1 MVYGFAG
8 TDSQSAALIK
18 DVSIIGA
25 VIVVVVI
32 VMIAV
37 TMFLV
42 IKFLREVVDRASK
55 DVGPVGVCA
64 AEIVASQ
71 DLYQQKLN
79 PTTKTN
85 CTACEA
91 AELAIGDVAADPQTA
106 CPKVPAPYSARPP
119 YSVFIASQCTPPP
132 PGSID

>member
-1 MVYGFAG
+1 MAHGSASS
-8 TDSQSAALIK
+8 DSQSVALIK

-42 IKFLREVVDRASK
+42 IKFLREVVDRAAK
-55 DVGPVGVCA
+55 DVGPVGDCA
-64 AEIVASQ
+64 AEIIASQ
-71 DLYQQKLN
+71 DLYQQKIN

-85 CTACEA
+85 YTACEA
-91 AELAIGDVAADPQTA
+91 AVLAIDDVAADPQTA
-106 CPKVPAPYSARPP
+106 CPKVPVPYSARPP